1 MESLLAVFWILT
13 DRRGRIKLRLSPVER
28 GILRP
33 RGDSRYCDQQSAS
46 QERISFIALIAAGG
60 FSAAQQLIIIGGDAA
75 SESTK
80 SNESDWWVARAISPL
95 KESWNVWSDAVV
107 ILGLGAIGIGSFVLL
122 ATDQSENPSL
132 ALLFI
137 GFIAGGAALFSLA
150 LLAE

>member
-1 MESLLAVFWILT
+1 MTSAKAALRGVLAGASMVGFINLFLFAQGNLVSLRALA
-13 DRRGRIKLRLSPVER
+13 
-28 GILRP
+28 GI
-33 RGDSRYCDQQSAS
+33 GF
-46 QERISFIALIAAGG
+46 ISFIALIAAGG